1 MGDAEEI
8 KVVIK
13 EWISLDDENRE
24 LQKQQKILRDKK
36 VMLSQRIL
44 EFMRENQV
52 DNFNLEGGS
61 TGTIARTVRQSK
73 PPLKRQIVRTQV
85 LLQFADQPQ
94 RVAEVLRAIEGI
106 PEGVKVEGSKSHN
119 QFFQI
124 ASIEPMRPFHRHQLL
139 PHID

>member
-8 KVVIK
+8 KLVIK

-36 VMLSQRIL
+36 LMLSQRIL

-61 TGTIARTVRQSK
+61 TGTIARTIRQSK
-73 PPLKRQIVRTQV
+73 PPLKRQIVRTQL

-94 RVAEVLRAIEGI
+94 RVAEVLRAIEGVQGDDMSVGGTQK
-106 PEGVKVEGSKSHN
+106 E
-119 QFFQI
+119 
-124 ASIEPMRPFHRHQLL
+124 LL
-139 PHID
+139 SRRLPRTPRTSSLTLT

>member
-8 KVVIK
+8 KAIIK
-13 EWISLDDENRE
+13 EWIGLDDQNRE
-24 LQKQQKILRDKK
+24 LQKQQKFLREQK
-36 VMLSQRIL
+36 VLLSQKIL

-61 TGTIARTVRQSK
+61 SGTIARTIRQSK
-73 PPLKRQIVRTQV
+73 PPLKRQIVRTQL

-106 PEGVKVEGSKSHN
+106 AEGAEDMSVGGIQKE
-119 QFFQI
+119 
-124 ASIEPMRPFHRHQLL
+124 LL
-139 PHID
+139 SRRLPRTPKTSLTIT

>member
-8 KVVIK
+8 KLVIK

-36 VMLSQRIL
+36 IMLSQRIL

-61 TGTIARTVRQSK
+61 TGTIARTIRQSK
-73 PPLKRQIVRTQV
+73 PPLKRQIVRTQL

-94 RVAEVLRAIEGI
+94 RVAEVLRAIEGVQGD
-106 PEGVKVEGSKSHN
+106 EMSVGGVQKE
-119 QFFQI
+119 
-124 ASIEPMRPFHRHQLL
+124 LL
-139 PHID
+139 SRRLPRTPKTSLTLT